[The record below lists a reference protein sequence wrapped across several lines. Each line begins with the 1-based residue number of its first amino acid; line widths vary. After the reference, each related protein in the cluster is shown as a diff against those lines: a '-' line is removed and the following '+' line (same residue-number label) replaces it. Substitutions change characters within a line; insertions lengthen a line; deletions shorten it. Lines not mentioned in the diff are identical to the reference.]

1 MNKIAAFLKR
11 GSFFF
16 IIINI
21 VVAGLGFVRSFAFM
35 KFLGFEELGI
45 ITMVT
50 TVASMLGFF
59 QIGLINGGY
68 RIVALK
74 EEKAIE
80 KTNNTIIS
88 FLLLVSVMVSVI
100 TILLVIFR
108 VVDYQIAFVS
118 IAIGIVMLFNNWFTN
133 SLIGSGN
140 LPKVNLANMWSA
152 IISLLSLVLV
162 YYYEFTGALIC
173 LFSQPLVF
181 MIVAYDK
188 SFAFTKF
195 EIDIKHIKYI
205 LSFGF
210 IPFVSGV
217 FFLLYTQIERWGV
230 STLLGNAELGKM
242 YLFFIIVA
250 LWILIPSSVDNIFFP
265 KAIKF
270 YSDKDT
276 FNFNKVIKNY
286 SIIVVIYNI
295 LCSICLFLLLKPLVG
310 IFFHKHLPYVNLVY
324 LSVFGLVFR
333 VLVNPFTLFFNS
345 IVKLKPIFYSDL
357 FAIIIY
363 FFSILFFYLMDY
375 INLNTFVVCF
385 NIYFLCKFIFMGIYY
400 YIERKK
406 IKI

>member
-118 IAIGIVMLFNNWFTN
+118 IAIGILMLFNNWFTN
-133 SLIGSGN
+133 RLIGSGN
-140 LPKVNLANMWSA
+140 LPKVNLANMWGA
-152 IISLLSLVLV
+152 IISLFGLVLV
-162 YYYEFTGALIC
+162 YYYGFIGALIC

-188 SFAFTKF
+188 SFAFTKL
-195 EIDIKHIKYI
+195 EIDVKHIKYI

-210 IPFVSGV
+210 IPFVSGI
-217 FFLLYTQIERWGV
+217 FFLAYMQIERWGI

-242 YLFFIIVA
+242 YLFFVIVT
-250 LWILIPSSVDNIFFP
+250 LWTLIPTSVLNILYP

-270 YSDKDT
+270 YSDKDIIQ
-276 FNFNKVIKNY
+276 FRKSIRDNFW
-286 SIIVVIYNI
+286 IVVGYN
-295 LCSICLFLLLKPLVG
+295 LVATMAVFVLLYPVVELF
-310 IFFHKHLPYVNLVY
+310 FSNHLSNVYLVY
-324 LSVFGLVFR
+324 LSVPGLVMR
-333 VLVNPFTLFFNS
+333 QMADPLALFFNS
-345 IVKLKPIFYSDL
+345 VVCLKPLFWSDL
-357 FAIIIY
+357 FSLAIYLLTMVVFLFTDSIQLDTFVIGFNIY
-363 FFSILFFYLMDY
+363 FFSKLIILF
-375 INLNTFVVCF
+375 
-385 NIYFLCKFIFMGIYY
+385 IYY
-400 YIERKK
+400 AKVKK
-406 IKI
+406 HY